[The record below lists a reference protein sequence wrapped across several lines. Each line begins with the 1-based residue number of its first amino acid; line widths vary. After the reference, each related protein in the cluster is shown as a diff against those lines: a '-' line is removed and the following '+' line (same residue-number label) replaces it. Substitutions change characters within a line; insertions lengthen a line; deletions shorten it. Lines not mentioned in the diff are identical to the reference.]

1 MLHLFCQDQLGGWVQ
16 VKMKE
21 KILALRC
28 IYKHESDIAFRKF
41 NVLLTLK
48 RGKGKKILFN
58 RLTVVRK

>member
-28 IYKHESDIAFRKF
+28 IYTEQRQTREWH
-41 NVLLTLK
+41 
-48 RGKGKKILFN
+48 
-58 RLTVVRK
+58 RLQEIQCAIDSEARQR